1 MDNTTKIVDFVND
14 LQRALGLS
22 AEGMTRLERCA
33 FLAVALVDRYR
44 SGDVSSFPAVFET
57 VEQYLIFGSDDEQSL
72 VIVGFLEN
80 IKNRSVMTDLD
91 YAVFEEWIGPETFQ
105 AWRWLEKH
113 WQGKRSLASA
123 AEGSSDKLYFPRR
136 KPS

>member
-14 LQRALGLS
+14 LQHAMGVS
-22 AEGMTRLERCA
+22 AEGVTRLEQCA
-33 FLAVALVDRYR
+33 FLAEALVDRYR
-44 SGDVSSFPAVFET
+44 SGDFSRFPSVFEI
-57 VEQYLIFGSDDEQSL
+57 VERHLIFGSDEDQSL

-80 IKNRSVMTDLD
+80 VKNRSVITDLD

-123 AEGSSDKLYFPRR
+123 AEGSSEKLYLPGK